1 MLLTVGVA
9 GGERVPPALLGLYF
23 FGNCPGDFYL
33 GNIYHGEKIGLNNI
47 LGIRRHMWLVI
58 MLLGFLICFI

>member
-1 MLLTVGVA
+1 MPTG
-9 GGERVPPALLGLYF
+9 LLGWYF

-47 LGIRRHMWLVI
+47 LGVRRHMWLVI
-58 MLLGFLICFI
+58 MLLGFLIYFI